1 MLVFEERG
9 KPDEYPEKNLS
20 EQRRESATKSTHIW
34 RRRQKIQ
41 VTPLPRFL
49 LVLVDFQLS
58 GWMESGLQ
66 IIKGFSSSVYSS
78 DYYFQLV
85 GRCTTRTAKK
95 LCGRRFVVDLP
106 IPSWSRSCTHKLI
119 EIRLIKSIDNFSCFC
134 LRLQSAEH
142 LHVLLWGLCDQW
154 FPGNRT
160 TVGRIEDH
168 VWCRGLCWIWQLC
181 LSEGINYQL
190 IWHQDLGI

>member
-1 MLVFEERG
+1 
-9 KPDEYPEKNLS
+9 
-20 EQRRESATKSTHIW
+20 
-34 RRRQKIQ
+34 
-41 VTPLPRFL
+41 
-49 LVLVDFQLS
+49 
-58 GWMESGLQ
+58 MESGLQ

-168 VWCRGLCWIWQLC
+168 MWCRGLCWIWQLC

-190 IWHQDLGI
+190 IWHQDLGIYYLLAFATSRPHQWGSAPSPLACLPLARPFFFCTHYFPAPATRTISP